1 MRTVIV
7 LFTRDL
13 RVADHPALVA
23 ACAHAKTVVPL
34 YVLDP
39 VLAGRSANRDRFLH
53 QSLADLRSALIR
65 RGGDLVIRRGDPVA
79 ETIKLARD
87 VGAEAIGVSADVS
100 RYARRREQRLVAD
113 CDRHRFRLGIFP
125 GLTVVD
131 PGALKPSAS
140 DHYRVFSP
148 YHRAW
153 LAATWRKEAAAPESV
168 KLPAGIE
175 VGGPLPD
182 PPIGESPMAAS
193 GGETAAH
200 RQLEEWLDHVPKYG
214 ETHNDLAADTTSRL
228 SPYLR
233 FGCLSPLTL
242 ANSARSRAES
252 EPYLRQLCWRDF
264 YYQVA
269 NAFPDLATRAYR
281 PGATEPWRDNPEA
294 LAAWAEGRSGVP
306 IVDAGMRQLRAEG
319 WMHNR
324 ARLVTAS
331 HLTKQ
336 LGIDWRLG
344 YAEFGRW
351 LLDGD
356 LPNNAGNWQWV
367 AGTGNDTRPYRRFN
381 PQRQAERYDP
391 SGAYVARYI

>member
-1 MRTVIV
+1 MRSVVV

-13 RVADHPALVA
+13 RVADHPALA
-23 ACAHAKTVVPL
+23 TACVNAETVVPL

-53 QSLADLRSALIR
+53 QSLADLRSALIS

-87 VGAEAIGVSADVS
+87 VRAEAIAVSADVS
-100 RYARRREQRLVAD
+100 GYARRRERRLAD
-113 CDRHRFRLGIFP
+113 DCARHRLRLGVFP
-125 GLTVVD
+125 GLTVVG

-153 LAATWRKEAAAPESV
+153 LAARWRKEAAAPESV
-168 KLPAGIE
+168 KLPARIE
-175 VGGPLPD
+175 VGPLPEL
-182 PPIGESPMAAS
+182 PLGESPMAAS

-200 RQLEEWLDHVPKYG
+200 HQLDRWLDHVPEYG

-252 EPYLRQLCWRDF
+252 ESYLRQLCWRDF

-294 LAAWAEGRSGVP
+294 LAAWAEGRTGVP

>member
-1 MRTVIV
+1 MRTAIV

-23 ACAHAKTVVPL
+23 ACGHAKTVVPL

-53 QSLADLRSALIR
+53 QSLADLRSALIG

-252 EPYLRQLCWRDF
+252 EPYLRQL
-264 YYQVA
+264 
-269 NAFPDLATRAYR
+269 
-281 PGATEPWRDNPEA
+281 
-294 LAAWAEGRSGVP
+294 
-306 IVDAGMRQLRAEG
+306 
-319 WMHNR
+319 
-324 ARLVTAS
+324 
-331 HLTKQ
+331 
-336 LGIDWRLG
+336 
-344 YAEFGRW
+344 
-351 LLDGD
+351 
-356 LPNNAGNWQWV
+356 
-367 AGTGNDTRPYRRFN
+367 
-381 PQRQAERYDP
+381 
-391 SGAYVARYI
+391 